1 MVHCSDTLPWRSD
14 NSFAPCWLTFTTGLR
29 NRGSMSTAVV
39 SGRHASNGR
48 ENCHEKSTLTPDMSQ
63 RHSCDLLREKF
74 TDSRW
79 LSHRKMNLETSCDG
93 NVKFQFQDINILENI
108 FFIFVCFSFLHKIHK
123 S

>member
-1 MVHCSDTLPWRSD
+1 
-14 NSFAPCWLTFTTGLR
+14 
-29 NRGSMSTAVV
+29 MSTAVV

-79 LSHRKMNLETSCDG
+79 LSHRKMNLETSCDVPLRLKRSYRSMLEV
-93 NVKFQFQDINILENI
+93 NRAAYHDYLSKILSLTKGPRHTKKTIDNALA
-108 FFIFVCFSFLHKIHK
+108 VAN
-123 S
+123 